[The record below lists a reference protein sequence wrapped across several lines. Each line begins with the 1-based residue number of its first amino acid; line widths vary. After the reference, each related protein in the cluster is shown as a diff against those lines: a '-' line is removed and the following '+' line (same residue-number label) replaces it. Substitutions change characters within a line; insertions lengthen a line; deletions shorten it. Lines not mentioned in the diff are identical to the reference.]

1 MQLFYKINEDGT
13 MILDKYLKQTKFD
26 SYQEFRDKFEIL
38 IPDNFNFAWDVV
50 DEIALS
56 TPGKTAKIRSVQ

>member
-1 MQLFYKINEDGT
+1 
-13 MILDKYLKQTKFD
+13 MILNKYLKQTKFD

-56 TPGKTAKIRSVQ
+56 TPGKTAKIRSV